1 MSSASHV
8 RTAVTRA
15 GPGQAGRI
23 APGWAARAGSTAGAP
38 PAVRVGGSTLPGR
51 GVDGQRRAWSVT
63 PAAARSLRRLLLL
76 RLRLLLLLLRWR
88 RRRKAQSGRLI
99 VISPS
104 P

>member
-1 MSSASHV
+1 M
-8 RTAVTRA
+8 
-15 GPGQAGRI
+15 
-23 APGWAARAGSTAGAP
+23 
-38 PAVRVGGSTLPGR
+38 
-51 GVDGQRRAWSVT
+51 T